1 MTSLEIELRHIEEIL
16 QIYPNASVWVKFH
29 GSDNYRHFPTDK
41 VTNDSKCDSCDSYP
55 FQDGADFTEC
65 DSVTTVEAFLE
76 WFKNNSLLGSATI
89 ATVCDTYTVALDDI
103 ATAERQT
110 RPPLGGRLAA
120 SDAPTVDWADLGEK
134 DFELA
139 LQTITTVEE
148 LSGVANRRRV
158 LNHDFKK
165 WSEVQKSL
173 ILSRKFVLENTK

>member
-1 MTSLEIELRHIEEIL
+1 MSDLDEKLTAIAEFLKSH
-16 QIYPNASVWVKFH
+16 PKASVKVKFPFL
-29 GSDNYRHFPTDK
+29 DNYRHFPTDK
-41 VTNDSKCDSCDSYP
+41 VTNDSKCDSCDSCL
-55 FQDGADFTEC
+55 FEGGADFTEC
-65 DSVTTVEAFLE
+65 DSVATVEPFLE
-76 WFKNNSLLGSATI
+76 WFKINSLMGSATV
-89 ATVCDTYTVALDDI
+89 ATVCDTDTVALDDI

-110 RPPLGGRLAA
+110 RPPLGGRLAV
-120 SDAPTVDWADLGEK
+120 SDAPTVDWADLSER

-173 ILSRKFVLENTK
+173 ILSRKFILENEK